1 MNKMGYLI
9 LLDISALPS
18 NRNIAPI
25 TYFHILLTLIFVGGM
40 KGQQRFYKIRED
52 RRAFVLHILAFKE
65 FTHTRGRET
74 SEEPGEHLTVKTPDS
89 SYSDLITSKVDSIH
103 HPQRNTVKMN
113 QPKHSNCF
121 VFSNVLVHWFLRTS
135 VYGPPSCF
143 YVHKALII

>member
-52 RRAFVLHILAFKE
+52 RRRAFVLHILAFKE

-74 SEEPGEHLTVKTPDS
+74 SEPGEHLTVKTPDS

-103 HPQRNTVKMN
+103 HPQRNTVTMN

-121 VFSNVLVHWFLRTS
+121 VFSNVLVH
-135 VYGPPSCF
+135 
-143 YVHKALII
+143 